1 MSDFIV
7 GTMQAGSNSSI
18 LKFDAAGKKLARKK
32 RKAKQQ
38 QRATLTRE
46 SLKGRKTA
54 VAKRLQSTKNKAFLQ
69 NKQKRRE
76 KQVA

>member
-7 GTMQAGSNSSI
+7 GTMQAGSSSSI
-18 LKFDAAGKKLARKK
+18 LKFDAAGKKIGMKK
-32 RKAKQQ
+32 RERQKQE
-38 QRATLTRE
+38 RATLTRE

-54 VAKRLQSTKNKAFLQ
+54 AAKRLQSTKNKAFLQ

-76 KQVA
+76 KQLA